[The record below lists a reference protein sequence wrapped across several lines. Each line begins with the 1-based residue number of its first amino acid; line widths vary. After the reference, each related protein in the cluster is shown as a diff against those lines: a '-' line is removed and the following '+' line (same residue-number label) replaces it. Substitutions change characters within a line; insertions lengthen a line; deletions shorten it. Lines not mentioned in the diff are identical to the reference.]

1 MSTKFTSNTFIEYP
15 RRTVAVQMA
24 FDKPSLV
31 VDRKSR
37 NILHA
42 RIQNQCQPGM
52 CEGSV
57 ADQQTL
63 HGRQRVD
70 AKYTIE
76 VSQLILSCLIS
87 HFSDI
92 CCFC

>member
-1 MSTKFTSNTFIEYP
+1 LQLTIIENS
-15 RRTVAVQMA
+15 RRTVAVQLA

-31 VDRKSR
+31 VNRNIQ

-42 RIQNQCQPGM
+42 QYQPGM

-57 ADQQTL
+57 ADQQTR
-63 HGRQRVD
+63 HGRQRFD

-76 VSQLILSCLIS
+76 VSQLILSCI
-87 HFSDI
+87 
-92 CCFC
+92 